1 MSNHNRK
8 VGGKTK
14 PATNRPPKP
23 QVSQMVIACH
33 GCGSEYLTVV
43 NLGAFDIYKP
53 CDCGAVTHVTGRYHG
68 SHIEMYSGSIEEVV
82 E

>member
-1 MSNHNRK
+1 
-8 VGGKTK
+8 
-14 PATNRPPKP
+14 
-23 QVSQMVIACH
+23 MVIACQ

-53 CDCGAVTHVTGRYHG
+53 CSCGAVTHVTGRYNG